1 MERIDE
7 FRNALS
13 VHISELNIKPMVNSV
28 SQHPEEFPDIY
39 KLTSDSKL
47 SVSWR
52 ALWVCEKLSEV
63 HPGWFIPLYDELIG
77 RLLNCT
83 HDGSK
88 RLYLSILFNL
98 PVKEP
103 VSVPLLNFCF
113 DRMFSPAESIGVQAL
128 CIKMAYRLC
137 EKEPELMG
145 ELRIILES
153 AETEFF
159 TKGVATAIRNTLKK
173 MKSSHQPSP
182 WENEL

>member
-7 FRNALS
+7 FRNALL
-13 VHISELNIKPMVNSV
+13 VPISELNIKPIVKSV
-28 SQHPEEFPDIY
+28 SHHPEEFSDIY

-47 SVSWR
+47 PVSWR

-63 HPGWFIPLYDELIG
+63 HPGWFVPLYEELIG
-77 RLLNCT
+77 RLLNST

-98 PVKEP
+98 PVQEP
-103 VSVPLLNFCF
+103 ISVALLNFCF
-113 DRMFSPAESIGVQAL
+113 DRMFSPSESIGVQAL
-128 CIKMAYRLC
+128 CIKTAYRLC

-145 ELRIILES
+145 ELRIILEN

-159 TKGVATAIRNTLKK
+159 TKGVSTTIRNTLKK
-173 MKSSHQPSP
+173 IYRTTKTKK
-182 WENEL
+182 